1 MLRDRSKIT
10 VHDCLPSTDTCVFFV
25 CFTDLH
31 SPCIG
36 VVQPK
41 IVQFVLI
48 LILVC
53 GCVDLSPPL
62 LPAGVQIIVYEEEDQ
77 REFVRDATSM
87 CAWQLFLLLAEPA
100 LNLLAIICKKIL
112 LGLVCLSSSP
122 SYLHSYKDRR
132 SIYVRNSI
140 KCLVK

>member
-1 MLRDRSKIT
+1 MFGGTACEERWWGLSMLRGRSKIT

-31 SPCIG
+31 SPYIG

-48 LILVC
+48 FILVC

-77 REFVRDATSM
+77 REFVRGATSM
-87 CAWQLFLLLAEPA
+87 CAWQAVSA
-100 LNLLAIICKKIL
+100 AGWTC
-112 LGLVCLSSSP
+112 
-122 SYLHSYKDRR
+122 
-132 SIYVRNSI
+132 I
-140 KCLVK
+140 KFVSDHL